1 MAIFW
6 RYPGYRW
13 LWSGQLLSQLGNA
26 VFSILAL
33 WEIQLKAPVMLSIAG
48 LAMTLPNFLGVIG
61 GTLVDRYDPRKIMLM
76 TDLLR
81 GLAVFCGLLALV
93 NPHWMLG
100 IMVALIA
107 VNTLGG
113 AVFAPAEMVLVP
125 HLVEADDLTGANGL
139 YSVTSQI
146 ASALGSAL
154 GGAAVVGLGLRVV
167 FGLDMGSFWISAATI
182 AVMMRTVSA
191 PSQRPEEKAE
201 TDHPSPVLAF
211 WIRLHEGATT
221 FGQIP
226 VLTRL
231 LPWIV
236 LSNFAF
242 MAAFTMMPYWVRH
255 HLHASALWYG
265 LVDAS
270 WATGMV
276 IGSVTAGTFRR
287 WPLKPVTTTL
297 SLIVGFFTLGFAL
310 SPWPP
315 LSAFLMLVGGAAN
328 GVTNA
333 LFMTILQRVVP
344 AHVQGRVF
352 GLIMTLFGMANP
364 LGSLTAGLLL
374 NILPLAWSWLLAAL
388 SVTILALNMWRMKDA
403 FTGLERYESPQI
415 FNG

>member
-48 LAMTLPNFLGVIG
+48 LAMTLPTFLGVIG
-61 GTLVDRYDPRKIMLM
+61 GSLVDRYDPRKIMLM

-93 NPHWMLG
+93 NPHWMLW
-100 IMVALIA
+100 IMIALIA
-107 VNTLGG
+107 LNTLGG
-113 AVFAPAEMVLVP
+113 AVFSPAEMVLVP
-125 HLVEADDLTGANGL
+125 HLVNAEDLTGANGL

-167 FGLDMGSFWISAATI
+167 FGLDMGSFWISAVTI
-182 AVMMRTVSA
+182 ALMMRTVAA
-191 PSQRPEEKAE
+191 PSRQPEEKAE
-201 TDHPSPVLAF
+201 ADHPSPAPAL
-211 WIRLHEGATT
+211 WIRLREGVAT
-221 FGQIP
+221 FGKIP

-242 MAAFTMMPYWVRH
+242 MAAFTMMPYWIHH

-270 WATGMV
+270 WATGLV
-276 IGSVTAGTFRR
+276 IGSITAGSFRR
-287 WPLKPVTTTL
+287 WDLKPVTTAM
-297 SLIVGFFTLGFAL
+297 SLIVGIFTLGFAF

-315 LSAFLMLVGGAAN
+315 LSALLMLAGGAAN

-352 GLIMTLFGMANP
+352 GLIMTLFGVANP
-364 LGSLTAGLLL
+364 LGALTAGLLL
-374 NILPLAWSWLLAAL
+374 HVLPLAWSWLLAAL
-388 SVTILALNMWRMKDA
+388 SVTILALNMWRIKDE
-403 FTGLERYESPQI
+403 FTVLERHESPQI
-415 FNG
+415 FPG